1 MNLRFATPAEV
12 ADWDQLITT
21 NQAGTNV
28 LQCRSFA
35 ELKAD
40 FGWTARYFV
49 YDLNSQP
56 QYFLGF
62 EQVFKPFGKLWY
74 LPKAPNFVERTDF
87 LACLTDFRTLATQED
102 VFLLKIEPEMLASA
116 ELSQE
121 LTKLSFRPNHKIQP
135 DQTTIFINTALDDDQ
150 LFASFPQRGRRAV
163 RQAEKNHITIVQAKP
178 TEATFQKMY
187 QLMQNANGGEGV
199 PFMRE
204 YPYYQRFW
212 QLYTDA
218 QMGQFYFAKDET
230 DEVLSGAFISFTG
243 DYGFY
248 KDGGSMSGA
257 NRKSAAHKL
266 QWEIM
271 RDLHARGI
279 AKYNLHSTPP
289 ADQLKNPNHPY
300 YGLGIFKTS
309 FSKDLTE
316 FCGCWDLPLKPLHYA
331 LWNRLG
337 ERLARRHYCR
347 HHSGSMY

>member
-12 ADWDQLITT
+12 ANWDRLITT

-28 LQCRSFA
+28 LQCQSFA
-35 ELKAD
+35 KLKAD

-49 YDLNSQP
+49 YQLVDQP

-62 EQVFKPFGKLWY
+62 EQTFGLFGKLWY
-74 LPKAPNFVERTDF
+74 LPKAPNFTNQADF
-87 LACLTDFRTLATQED
+87 LACLTDFRTLAEQNG
-102 VFLLKIEPEMLASA
+102 VFLVKFEPEMLASDQLTRA
-116 ELSQE
+116 LTELG
-121 LTKLSFRPNHKIQP
+121 LKPNHNIQP
-135 DQTTIFINTALDDDQ
+135 DQTTIFINTVLDDEQ
-150 LFASFPQRGRRAV
+150 LFASFPQRGRRAI
-163 RQAEKNHITIVQAKP
+163 RQADKNHISVIQPEP
-178 TEATFQKMY
+178 TEATFQTMY
-187 QLMQNANGGEGV
+187 QLMQNANSGHGV
-199 PFMRE
+199 PFLRE
-204 YPYYQRFW
+204 YAYYHRFW

-218 QMGQFYFAKDET
+218 KMGQFYFAQDET
-230 DEVLSGAFISFTG
+230 GEVLSGAFISFTG

-248 KDGGSMSGA
+248 KDGGSMAGA

-271 RDLHARGI
+271 RDLHHRGI

-289 ADQLKNPNHPY
+289 ADQLKNPDHPY

-316 FCGCWDLPLKPLHYA
+316 FCGCWDLPLKPLRHW

-337 ERLARRHYCR
+337 ERLARRRYRR